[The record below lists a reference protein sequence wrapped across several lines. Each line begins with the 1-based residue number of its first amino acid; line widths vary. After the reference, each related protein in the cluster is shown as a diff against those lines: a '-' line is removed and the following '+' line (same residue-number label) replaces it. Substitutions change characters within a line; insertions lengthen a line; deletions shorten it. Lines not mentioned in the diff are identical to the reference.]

1 MKQYIK
7 KILSIAL
14 VVVIVFGATY
24 AVGEIV
30 KQPTTTTVEAA
41 SYGKR
46 QAKQKAK
53 EYLSLMAFSK
63 KGLYK
68 QLRFEGF
75 SKKECKYAVKHC
87 GANWKKQAVK
97 KAKEYLSTM
106 SFSRKG
112 LYDQL
117 RFEGFT
123 KKQAKYGVKKGY
135 R

>member
-1 MKQYIK
+1 MKICIK
-7 KILSIAL
+7 KVLSIIIVATIVCGAL
-14 VVVIVFGATY
+14 FMVEEAT
-24 AVGEIV
+24 E
-30 KQPTTTTVEAA
+30 QTTTVQAA
-41 SYGKR
+41 TFGQR
-46 QAKQKAK
+46 QAKAKAK
-53 EYLSLMAFSK
+53 SYLRAMAFSK
-63 KGLYK
+63 KGLYD

-75 SKKECKYAVKHC
+75 SKKESKYGVKHC

-97 KAKEYLSTM
+97 KAKSYLKTM

-123 KKQAKYGVKKGY
+123 KKQAKYGVKKAY